1 VFRVYN
7 LEFRLDFKNHLKRIL
22 YGLPKRIKIDNRYVG
37 EGEPVF
43 TIAEIGINHNGDL
56 ELAKRLITEAAKAGA
71 DAVKFQKRTAE
82 ELLTKE
88 GLEKPYTSPHA
99 FAPTYGEHRKKLE
112 FSPEQYQVLM
122 AHARECGV
130 RFFASVWD
138 HVSADQMHALG
149 VGAYKIPSADMTN
162 LPLIEYVAQ
171 KDRPVIL
178 STGMST
184 VEEIDDAVYA
194 ALKHNSRVMVMHCL
208 SLYPSPLDKI
218 NLAFMDIIRER
229 YSPLPF
235 GYSGHE
241 AGLLPTIVAV
251 ARGAQ
256 IIERHFTLD
265 KTMKGSDH
273 AGSLEPHELKELV
286 AAVHHIPSILGTSEK
301 VIIPELIP
309 LREKLAKS
317 VIAKQAIPAGTI
329 ITADMLGIK
338 GPGYGITPSK
348 LGEVVGRVAAVNVGE
363 DTVLPKEALDWPK
376 RGW

>member
-1 VFRVYN
+1 MD
-7 LEFRLDFKNHLKRIL
+7 LKQHIKRIL
-22 YGLPKRIKIDNRYVG
+22 YGLPNRIKIDNRYIG

-56 ELAKRLITEAAKAGA
+56 VLAKQLIDEAAKAGA
-71 DAVKFQKRTAE
+71 DAVKFQKRTTE

-88 GLEKPYTSPHA
+88 GLEKSYTSPHA

-112 FSPEQYQVLM
+112 FSPEQYGILM
-122 AHARECGV
+122 VHARERGV

-138 HVSADQMHALG
+138 QTSADQMHALG
-149 VGAYKIPSADMTN
+149 VSAYKIPSADMTN
-162 LPLIEYVAQ
+162 LPLIEHVAK

-184 VEEIDDAVYA
+184 IEEIDDAVYS
-194 ALKHNSRVMVMHCL
+194 ALKHNSRVIIMQCV
-208 SLYPSPLDKI
+208 SLYPAPLDKT
-218 NLAFMDIIRER
+218 NLAFMDVIRER
-229 YSPLPF
+229 YAPLPF

-241 AGLLPTIVAV
+241 AGMLPTLVAV
-251 ARGAQ
+251 SRGAQ
-256 IIERHFTLD
+256 VIERHFTLD

-273 AGSLEPHELKELV
+273 AGSLEPHELKEV
-286 AAVHHIPSILGTSEK
+286 VTAVHHIPAILGKAEK
-301 VIIPELIP
+301 IIIPELIP

-317 VIAKQAIPAGTI
+317 VIAKQAISAGTV

-338 GPGYGITPSK
+338 GPGYGIKPSM
-348 LGEVVGRVAAVNVGE
+348 LHEVVGRVAGMNIGE

-376 RGW
+376 NGW